1 MVSQIITFIVTM
13 LLHLWLVL
21 HLRLIIAFMGDT
33 KGLKGQYYYKLARIF
48 RNVGGQ
54 TYRKGLKVQLNFRA
68 VK

>member
-1 MVSQIITFIVTM
+1 MVQIYYMVSQIITFMVSQIITFIVRM

-54 TYRKGLKVQLNFRA
+54 T
-68 VK
+68 